1 MSLSALMGIAKQSW
15 VVTNNPGVNAQ
26 ATATKAAKP
35 GSRNVC
41 QTINATL
48 AAGAVAPAAVQV
60 SVNLRDGASGAG
72 TVLWSGVISLPAV
85 AGQNAAPISITGL
98 SILGSF
104 NTPMTLEFSG
114 AGGANTFEAV
124 SMTGYEVADG

>member
-15 VVTNNPGVNAQ
+15 VVTSNPGVNAQ
-26 ATATKAAKP
+26 ATATKAAKS

-41 QTINATL
+41 QTINATF
-48 AAGAVAPAAVQV
+48 AAGTVAPAAVEL

-72 TVLWSGVISLPAV
+72 NILWSGVISLPAT

-98 SILGSF
+98 SILGSN
-104 NTPMTLEFSG
+104 NTAMTLEFSV

-124 SMTGYEVADG
+124 SMTGYEVSDG